1 MYVQPTVSIW
11 CMFNSW
17 DISVW
22 PIPTKWAHQLIYLK
36 GVSRK
41 ILSMLKSTI
50 EKRKQKREN
59 KMIDAVD
66 QNSLPQFCKTN
77 DIYNISM

>member
-1 MYVQPTVSIW
+1 
-11 CMFNSW
+11 
-17 DISVW
+17 
-22 PIPTKWAHQLIYLK
+22 
-36 GVSRK
+36 
-41 ILSMLKSTI
+41 MLKSTI

-59 KMIDAVD
+59 KMIDADD